1 MNPSTRVDS
10 CKRSSFFLPV
20 FLCCMVYTASYLGR
34 YSYSANITPIIDAFG
49 ASRADAGLI
58 TSFFFFSYGIGQIL
72 NGILCK
78 YYPKRLI
85 ISVSLIVSSILN
97 LAVYAGIPFHLYKY
111 LWLINGICLS
121 ILWPSLVLLLSETIS
136 KENLTKSALVM
147 SLPVPIGTFII
158 YGASSLFVNAGHFEY
173 AFLLA
178 AFTMLIATA
187 VWIAFFPKA
196 FSGARPVQQTAK
208 SEPAGTKFSPALL
221 GTILILAFFAVGCNL
236 VKDGLGT
243 WVPAILKENFALP
256 DSLSIL
262 LTLLLPVVS
271 FFSAALD
278 AYMHKKIPSFVKLCA
293 LWYILAFVL
302 IGLVILTVNSGPW
315 LLVLALFGLIAL
327 FAHGINTLI
336 TSMAPLHMR
345 DQINSGLLTGILNGC
360 CYMGSAISSYGLG
373 SVADKAG
380 WSGVF
385 WLLFAVCGVNVVL
398 TLFTKKIK
406 N

>member
-1 MNPSTRVDS
+1 
-10 CKRSSFFLPV
+10 
-20 FLCCMVYTASYLGR
+20 MVYTASYLGR

-72 NGILCK
+72 NGILCR

-85 ISVSLIVSSILN
+85 VSVSLIISSLLN
-97 LAVYAGIPFHLYKY
+97 LAIYAGIPFHLYKF

-121 ILWPSLVLLLSETIS
+121 ILWPSLVLLLSETMS

-147 SLPVPIGTFII
+147 SLPVPIGTFAI
-158 YGASSLFVNAGHFEY
+158 YGASSLFVNAGHHEY

-178 AFTMLIATA
+178 AVTMLAATV
-187 VWIAFFPKA
+187 VWILLYPRAFANKKTVEQT
-196 FSGARPVQQTAK
+196 VQANT
-208 SEPAGTKFSPALL
+208 SGTKFSPALL

-271 FFSAALD
+271 FFSSALD

-293 LWYILAFVL
+293 LWYVLTFVL
-302 IGLVILTVNSGPW
+302 VGLVILSINSGPW
-315 LLVLALFGLIAL
+315 VLVLALFGMIAL